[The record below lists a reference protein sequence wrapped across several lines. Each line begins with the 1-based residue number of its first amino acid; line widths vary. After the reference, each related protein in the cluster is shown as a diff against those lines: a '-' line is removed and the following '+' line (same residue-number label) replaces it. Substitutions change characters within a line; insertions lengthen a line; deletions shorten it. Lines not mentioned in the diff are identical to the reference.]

1 MESTVSAWCK
11 HDWSALTVCPCGL
24 LRVSLV
30 QLCDILQCTSSFRR
44 TFLVLAT
51 LHIINLSLMPWSRLF
66 FCCKH
71 PRVRALGR
79 SSLCARGT
87 CNGVHSNSCRTSD
100 NELRVVLY
108 TREACTRSLVDV
120 RSPTSMLRLPTS
132 TAVCFVASS
141 LLALPARTLQRYP
154 HFNGPPLSEP
164 FLACLFSVRQ
174 PPCDSAL
181 LKISTCSSGGCT

>member
-66 FCCKH
+66 FCCKST
-71 PRVRALGR
+71 RV
-79 SSLCARGT
+79 CARLVGLHCAPAAHVT
-87 CNGVHSNSCRTSD
+87 GFTRTAAGRQTTSYASCCTLVRPAHVPWSTSD
-100 NELRVVLY
+100 R
-108 TREACTRSLVDV
+108 RRH
-120 RSPTSMLRLPTS
+120 MLRLPQVLLRHCLHYMYQLAHCSAIPTS
-132 TAVCFVASS
+132 MDRPC
-141 LLALPARTLQRYP
+141 P
-154 HFNGPPLSEP
+154 N
-164 FLACLFSVRQ
+164 LFWPVSF
-174 PPCDSAL
+174 P
-181 LKISTCSSGGCT
+181 